1 MQNVWYFT
9 VSVFPDKSMRVSKL
23 YKTMR
28 EAAGHAESL
37 NRSEPEADHYVMYSY
52 VMYSDPED

>member
-1 MQNVWYFT
+1 MARYYFS
-9 VSVFPDKSMRVSKL
+9 VSVFPDKHMEVSKL

-37 NRSEPEADHYVMYSY
+37 NTSEPEADHYVMC
-52 VMYSDPED
+52 SDDED